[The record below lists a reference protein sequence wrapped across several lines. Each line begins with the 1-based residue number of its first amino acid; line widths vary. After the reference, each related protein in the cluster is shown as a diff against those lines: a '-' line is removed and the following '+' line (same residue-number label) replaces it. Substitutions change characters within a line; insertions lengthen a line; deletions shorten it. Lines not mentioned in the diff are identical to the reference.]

1 MNDKTATA
9 ETTTEDKTATTTAAT
24 TTAADDKSTQTDKT
38 ATLARPETTLST
50 EAAEKTITATADFP
64 DDWREKLAGGDEKKL
79 TQLKRYTSPKA
90 WTDATFAL
98 RQKMDA
104 GEIKASLPENATP
117 EQVAEWRKTNGIPV
131 EPKDYFEADAMKGLV
146 VGEKDKPVIDEF
158 VSTMHE
164 KNAKPEHVRSALDF
178 YHKTIEARQAEQA
191 TKDAVAK
198 ENAEEALRSEWGGEF
213 KGNKMAVANL
223 ISTMPEGVQD
233 KFMFG
238 RLADGTPLTSD
249 PDVIRWLANIAK
261 EQNPAATIVPNN
273 GGNQMQGVEEEIKKI
288 ETTMRTD
295 RRTYDKDAKMQA
307 RYLELLTAREKLTAR
322 GKAA

>member
-9 ETTTEDKTATTTAAT
+9 ETTTEDQTATTTAAA

-50 EAAEKTITATADFP
+50 DGAEKTITATADFP

-158 VSTMHE
+158 VTTMHE

-178 YHKTIEARQAEQA
+178 YHKTIEARQAEIVSNDLA
-191 TKDAVAK
+191 AK
-198 ENAEEALRSEWGGEF
+198 EAAEDALRSEWGGEF
-213 KGNKMAVANL
+213 DLNKSMVKNL
-223 ISTMPEGVQD
+223 LATMPKAAQD
-233 KFMFG
+233 KFMHG
-238 RLADGTPLTSD
+238 RLADGTPITSE
-249 PDVIRWLANIAK
+249 PDVLSWLAGIAREK
-261 EQNPAATIVPNN
+261 FPAGTLVPNV

-295 RRTYDKDAKMQA
+295 RRAYDKDAKMQA